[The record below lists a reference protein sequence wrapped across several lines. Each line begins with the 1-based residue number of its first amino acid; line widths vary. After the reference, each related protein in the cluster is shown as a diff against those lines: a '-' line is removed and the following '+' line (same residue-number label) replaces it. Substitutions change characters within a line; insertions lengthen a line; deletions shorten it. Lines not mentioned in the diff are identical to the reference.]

1 MERLTKETLAK
12 FALSKDKEKKFAAAK
27 HIRTPEP
34 ALLKLTLDENYHIRQ
49 FALKTLER
57 KKKLKEELRT
67 LMELKRFYYTLRE
80 KVDKDEE
87 IQKEEW
93 EFLQNTFWNLDIV
106 NKRFEKWFN
115 KRFGPDAIKDYDKI
129 DHCGYY
135 AFTFMEEVLSK
146 WKQKSK

>member
-1 MERLTKETLAK
+1 MKRLTKETLAK
-12 FALSKDKEKKFAAAK
+12 FALSENEEKRFVAAK
-27 HIRTPEP
+27 HIHTPEP

-57 KKKLKEELRT
+57 KRELKEELRI
-67 LMELKRFYYTLRE
+67 LVELKRLYHTLRE
-80 KVDKDEE
+80 KSNEDGE
-87 IQKEEW
+87 IPEEEW
-93 EFLQNTFWNLDIV
+93 EFLQNTFWNLNIV
-106 NKRFEKWFN
+106 NKRFERWFN